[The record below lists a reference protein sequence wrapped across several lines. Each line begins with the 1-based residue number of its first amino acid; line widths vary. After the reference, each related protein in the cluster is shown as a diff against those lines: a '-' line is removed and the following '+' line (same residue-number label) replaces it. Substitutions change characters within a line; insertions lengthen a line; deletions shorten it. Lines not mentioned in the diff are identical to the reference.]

1 MGVMSKAFF
10 VTCATCKQVVCQGD
24 GVGPP
29 VYTSCGCPSE
39 VDKLRAQVERLE
51 VKLRNC
57 HESRERILAMGRTV
71 QEDRDHLRAREE
83 RLERHIA
90 ELNSRDF
97 GQEVF
102 TLEAEIDELCAQ
114 VGEIADLLDDFGTSH
129 PSDVIRYKCAER
141 LRNLSRY
148 GLFLVKRERR

>member
-1 MGVMSKAFF
+1 MKRLYKKGGKKV
-10 VTCATCKQVVCQGD
+10 VKQLKTG
-24 GVGPP
+24 
-29 VYTSCGCPSE
+29 CGCVSE
-39 VDKLRAQVERLE
+39 IDQ
-51 VKLRNC
+51 
-57 HESRERILAMGRTV
+57 
-71 QEDRDHLRAREE
+71 LRAREE
-83 RLERHIA
+83 QLERHIA

-97 GQEVF
+97 AQEVF